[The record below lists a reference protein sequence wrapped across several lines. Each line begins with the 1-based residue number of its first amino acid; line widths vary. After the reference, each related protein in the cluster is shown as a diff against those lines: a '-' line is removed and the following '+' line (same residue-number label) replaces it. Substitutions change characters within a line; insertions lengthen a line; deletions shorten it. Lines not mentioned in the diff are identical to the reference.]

1 MKEDKG
7 TEGIQICPVIHNL
20 GKQDLPLFVGLD
32 APVFEWSQACVIM
45 SLLSSPSV
53 LDQIQ

>member
-7 TEGIQICPVIHNL
+7 TEGIQIFPVIHNL

-32 APVFEWSQACVIM
+32 APVFEWSQA
-45 SLLSSPSV
+45 
-53 LDQIQ
+53 